1 MQNSEVTKICPTMA
15 SDYSKMFI
23 NIGVNMWAQ
32 ILIAYSIGFLTLEMS
47 DDDFELE
54 YFR

>member
-1 MQNSEVTKICPTMA
+1 MA
-15 SDYSKMFI
+15 SSYSKVFI
-23 NIGVNMWAQ
+23 NIGVSMWAQ
-32 ILIAYSIGFLTLEMS
+32 SLIAQGIGFLTLEIS